1 MDVIDPEKF
10 AAENPNSRFRISNV
24 ATLAPGTCILCKSDG
39 GDGRQFIDL
48 GITVEW
54 FGAMYFCTFCIGE
67 AAALIGFVVP
77 DEHVKMLHKNEELIL
92 KYGNEKLEVERL
104 QEQLS
109 AARILLRNCHCG
121 DNVTFPVS
129 DVVDVEAI
137 EEPESN
143 DSDSD
148 EYGGSEGPDDI
159 SESPADDE
167 SDAPKRSSRARKSA
181 E

>member
-54 FGAMYFCTFCIGE
+54 FGAMYFCTFCIAE
-67 AAALIGFVVP
+67 AAQVLGFAP
-77 DEHVKMLHKNEELIL
+77 EANWKLAEKN
-92 KYGNEKLEVERL
+92 L
-104 QEQLS
+104 QEEISKGDDRYVEAMEQLR
-109 AARILLRNCHCG
+109 AARTLLRNCHCG
-121 DNVTFPVS
+121 DNVTFPVEP
-129 DVVDVEAI
+129 VLDVEAI
-137 EEPESN
+137 EEPEPN
-143 DSDSD
+143 DPDSD
-148 EYGGSEGPDDI
+148 ESGGSEGPDDI

-167 SDAPKRSSRARKSA
+167 SNAPARKSRARKSA